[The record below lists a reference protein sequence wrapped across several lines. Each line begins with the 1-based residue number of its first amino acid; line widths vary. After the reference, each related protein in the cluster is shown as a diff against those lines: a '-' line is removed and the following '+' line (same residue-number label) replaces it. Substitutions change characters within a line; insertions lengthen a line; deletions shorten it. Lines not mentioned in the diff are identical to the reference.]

1 MKNIFLVITAALLL
15 TACKG
20 ETYTADYLYE
30 NDDIRAK
37 VLEDCKANKQSQ
49 ENCAAAN
56 TAQGR
61 KDSESYR
68 KAFYGN

>member
-1 MKNIFLVITAALLL
+1 MKNIFLVITAILLL

-56 TAQGR
+56 EAEGR
-61 KDSESYR
+61 KGHDNYFNQAL
-68 KAFYGN
+68 K